1 MDKYIGKMLDNR
13 YEIIE
18 VIGTGGMAVVYKA
31 RCHRLNRL
39 VAVKILKDEFAQD
52 AEFKRR
58 FHAESQA
65 VAMLSHANIV
75 SVFDVSRSSEVEYI
89 VMELIDGITLKQY
102 MQKKGILSWR
112 EALHFTTQI
121 VKALSHAHSRG
132 IIHRDIK
139 PHNIMIL
146 RDGSVKVADF
156 GIARFTSK
164 QNTLTQEALG
174 SVHYISPEQAR
185 GSHIDARS
193 DIYSVG
199 VVLYEMITG
208 RLPFEGDS
216 PVSVAIQHI
225 NSMPLTPIEVNPDIP
240 VPLEAITMKAMA
252 PDMSKRY
259 SSADDMLHDLEEF
272 RKNPAISFDYGNV
285 TDQDAGRDE
294 SEPTRKIQM
303 AGMVSAPGRKTAP
316 ARGVNS
322 EPDEKADQG
331 GRRKNGT
338 ISIAAGVAAVLM
350 FIIGMAYMLITFVGG
365 NGFSSVDEVDV
376 PNLLYKNIEEA
387 KQELSEN
394 KDYENIT
401 IVENPRAFNSEY
413 EEGIIIEQTPQYG
426 RKIKKDQ
433 SIKVT
438 VSKGTQTL
446 TLPDLSKTDY
456 KTAQIQLVQLGLN
469 FNPPQY
475 EASDDIVADY
485 VIRTDPEKNSTV
497 HAGDYITLIVSQGK
511 KIQKVKAPDLSG
523 MTETD
528 AVRVLTSLNLI
539 PGVVSAVK
547 SDKPA
552 REVVWQSIQPKTE
565 IDEKTAIDF
574 QVSLGPDPTPS
585 PSPSVEP
592 TQSSEPSSKTYV
604 RKITLP
610 SSPASVLVTVKLND
624 TVIHEAI
631 HETSEGSFNIS
642 FKVKESSI
650 LRVYIDGV
658 NTGEETFSP

>member
-39 VAVKILKDEFAQD
+39 VAVKILKDEYAQD

-240 VPLEAITMKAMA
+240 LPLEAITMKAMA
-252 PDMSKRY
+252 PDMNRRY
-259 SSADDMLHDLEEF
+259 ASAEDMLHDLEEF
-272 RKNPAISFDYGNV
+272 RKNPAISFDYGSASEH
-285 TDQDAGRDE
+285 DSGRDE

-303 AGMVSAPGRKTAP
+303 TGMAAVPAKKSMPVKSARTVREEP
-316 ARGVNS
+316 A
-322 EPDEKADQG
+322 DEG

-350 FIIGMAYMLITFVGG
+350 FIIGMTYMLITFIGG

-376 PNLLYKNIEEA
+376 PKLVGKTVEEA
-387 KQELSEN
+387 RLILSEN
-394 KDYENIT
+394 EEYKTLT
-401 IVENPRAFNSEY
+401 IVEESSVNSDEY
-413 EEGIIIEQTPQYG
+413 AQGVIMEQTPQFG

-433 SIKVT
+433 VIKVT
-438 VSKGTQTL
+438 VSKGAQTM
-446 TLPDLSKTDY
+446 TLKDLSGVEY
-456 KTAQIQLVQLGLN
+456 KTAQIQLTQMGLN
-469 FNPPQY
+469 YNPPQY
-475 EASDDIVADY
+475 EASDEVVADY
-485 VIRTDPEKNSTV
+485 VIRTIPEKDSVV
-497 HAGDYITLIVSQGK
+497 HEGDYITLVVSQGK
-511 KIQKVKAPDLSG
+511 TVQKVKAPDLSG
-523 MTETD
+523 MTESD
-528 AVRVLTSLNLI
+528 AVRVLTSLNLT
-539 PGVVSAVK
+539 PGVVSAVT

-552 REVVWQSIQPKTE
+552 RTVIWQSITPTTE

-574 QVSLGPDPTPS
+574 KVSLGPEASPSPSPTPEPTPS
-585 PSPSVEP
+585 PTPGAV
-592 TQSSEPSSKTYV
+592 TMA

-624 TVIHEAI
+624 TVVHEAI
-631 HETSEGSFNIS
+631 HETSEGSFTVT
-642 FKVKESSI
+642 FTVKESSL

-658 NTGEETFSP
+658 QKYEESIVP